1 MELRI
6 RYVGKQANADVQ
18 SHALRWLELLL
29 PHLQILPVL
38 LVSVVRR
45 AEMSKIFP
53 NSRQRRKDASDM
65 EAIKRRQDARRFIE
79 KQQELE
85 DLIKE
90 LSL

>member
-6 RYVGKQANADVQ
+6 RDVGKQADVYVQ
-18 SHALRWLELLL
+18 GYALRWLELLL
-29 PHLQILPVL
+29 PHLQILSVL
-38 LVSVVRR
+38 LVPMVRR
-45 AEMSKIFP
+45 IEMSKIFP

>member
-1 MELRI
+1 
-6 RYVGKQANADVQ
+6 
-18 SHALRWLELLL
+18 
-29 PHLQILPVL
+29 
-38 LVSVVRR
+38 
-45 AEMSKIFP
+45 MSKIFP
-53 NSRQRRKDASDM
+53 NSRQRRKDSNDI